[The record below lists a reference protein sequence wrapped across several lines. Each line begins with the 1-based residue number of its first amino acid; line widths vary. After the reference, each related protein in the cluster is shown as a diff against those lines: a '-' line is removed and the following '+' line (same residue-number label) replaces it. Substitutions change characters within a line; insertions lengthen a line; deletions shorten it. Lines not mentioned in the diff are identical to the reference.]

1 VLSGNSWTHQIP
13 VSDGDDRRAGAW
25 PCLSSRSVEMSA
37 LPDAL
42 DILHD
47 LPTPLVVHDLT
58 PDGRTRLVNPA
69 FVQAFGYTLADIPGI
84 AEWAA
89 RAYPDPGYRKQVIA
103 RWWSEIEAR
112 KATGSVAPASECRL
126 VDKAGRVRNV
136 LIGFALHGDVALV
149 TFQDVTEIGQVRAA
163 LDSERRRTERTAH
176 ALTENMPAGAYTM
189 VLPPGGQMAQFA
201 FLSRRFLE
209 MLGLTEDEAVGD
221 PATGFSTVHP
231 DDRPAWIAL
240 NAEAFANRRP
250 FSGEARVVVRGETRW
265 VRAESVPRVLEDG
278 STVWEGVLVDITQL
292 KTAEQQLRS
301 VLSAARAYT
310 WKLDLRTGENV
321 YDGAWSERVGLPPGR
336 NTLSTAAWRQTVHP
350 DDLPG
355 LLNKTS
361 MLVDGE
367 IDSFGHVY
375 RRRAADGQWLWVQI
389 QAGVGE
395 RDPDGSP
402 TVVSGVGFDITED
415 VTARLREQDKQAE
428 LREQLQRAQQRDAV
442 LQVAGGVAHDLNNL
456 IGLVMWTLETLE
468 PVCAD
473 MPEASD
479 GLARISRAVD
489 MARDL
494 IAGLSGAV
502 RPGLPRARHDLRELM
517 KAAADLLGTRRIGRH
532 GLRLALPADALPV
545 WANPTEVLQ
554 VIVNL
559 AINACD
565 SGGPDRAATVTLCAQ
580 PAGTPVP
587 GRLPDVGAP
596 VGDGREVAVF
606 VVSDT
611 GAGIP
616 AEVRSQLFRRNY
628 TTKGSAGTGLGLLIV
643 ARILQQ
649 NNAAL
654 WVDSTPGQG
663 TSITVAWPVAAQDED
678 PVTPPVPGSGASHPA
693 RVEAG
698 LLRGVQALVVDDLPD
713 VAQVLASMLES
724 AGAVAYPETDT
735 AFVKEVL
742 SGAPDEWSVLVTD
755 LHMPGIDGHDL
766 ARFAAGLSPPVPVV
780 LVTARPDTLGQYNLR
795 DFAAVLAKPVSGSQ
809 LVEAVR
815 QAASRR
821 KT

>member
-1 VLSGNSWTHQIP
+1 MT
-13 VSDGDDRRAGAW
+13 
-25 PCLSSRSVEMSA
+25 A

-42 DILHD
+42 AILHD

-58 PDGRTRLVNPA
+58 PDGRVRLVNPA
-69 FVQAFGYTLADIPGI
+69 FVQGFGYTLADIPGI
-84 AEWAA
+84 AEWAEQ
-89 RAYPDPGYRKQVIA
+89 AYPDPGYRTQVVS

-112 KATGSVAPASECRL
+112 KATGSVSPPSEYRL
-126 VDKAGRVRNV
+126 VDKVGRVRDV

-149 TFQDVTEIGQVRAA
+149 TFQDVTEIRQVQAA
-163 LDSERRRTERTAH
+163 LETERRRTERTAH

-189 VLPPGGQMAQFA
+189 VLPPGGAMAQFA
-201 FLSRRFLE
+201 FLSRRFLD
-209 MLGLTEDEAVGD
+209 MLDLTAEEAVGD
-221 PATGFSTVHP
+221 PARGFSTVHP

-240 NAEAFANRRP
+240 NAEAFASKRP
-250 FSGEARVVVRGETRW
+250 FSGETRVVVRGETRW
-265 VRAESVPRVLEDG
+265 VRAESIPRALEDG
-278 STVWEGVLVDITQL
+278 STVWEGVLVDITEL
-292 KTAEQQLRS
+292 KTAERQLRS
-301 VLSAARAYT
+301 VLSAAKAYT
-310 WKLDLRTGENV
+310 WKLDLRTGVNE
-321 YDGAWSERVGLPPGR
+321 YDIAWSELVGLPPGR
-336 NTLSTAAWRQTVHP
+336 NTQPTATWRQSVHP
-350 DDLPG
+350 DDLPR

-361 MLVDGE
+361 MLVDGD

-375 RRRAADGQWLWVQI
+375 RRRAADRQWRWIQV

-395 RDPDGSP
+395 RDPDGHP

-415 VTARLREQDKQAE
+415 VTERLREQEKQAE
-428 LREQLQRAQQRDAV
+428 LREQLQRAQQRDTV

-479 GLARISRAVD
+479 GLARIRRAVD

-494 IAGLSGAV
+494 IAGLGGMA
-502 RPGLPRARHDLRELM
+502 RPGLPRARHDLRDLM
-517 KAAADLLGTRRIGRH
+517 KAAADLLGTRRIARH
-532 GLRLALPADALPV
+532 GIRVDLPDDALPI

-559 AINACD
+559 AINVCD
-565 SGGPDRAATVTLCAQ
+565 SGGRDRVATVTLTA
-580 PAGTPVP
+580 PPPGTPVP
-587 GRLPDVGAP
+587 ARAPDAGAP
-596 VGDGREVAVF
+596 VGDGQDASIF
-606 VVSDT
+606 VISDT
-611 GAGIP
+611 GAGITP
-616 AEVRSQLFRRNY
+616 DVRSQLFRRNY

-654 WVDSTPGQG
+654 WVDSTAGQG
-663 TSITVAWPVAAQDED
+663 TSITVAWPVAAKDEE
-678 PVTPPVPGSGASHPA
+678 PVTPPVPGAPASRSAP
-693 RVEAG
+693 VEAG

-724 AGAVAYPETDT
+724 AGAIAYPETDT

-815 QAASRR
+815 QAASPR